1 MYVQYANIKQFM
13 KTRFLQ
19 NNFLN
24 LFEKN
29 CKSFTDVAELIKLS
43 NDEKNENL
51 LKDLKDELVDLKN
64 SLNMLYLETLMN
76 GKADSKNVIVE
87 INSGAGGV
95 ESQDWVAMLFRMY
108 SRWSESNGFKCE
120 ILDQNIGEEAG

>member
-1 MYVQYANIKQFM
+1 MFEKKGIREELNSIDLSLENNDNWENYSKTNNILK
-13 KTRFLQ
+13 KKNNLQ
-19 NNFLN
+19 NFLN

-64 SLNMLYLETLMN
+64 SLNML
-76 GKADSKNVIVE
+76 
-87 INSGAGGV
+87 
-95 ESQDWVAMLFRMY
+95 
-108 SRWSESNGFKCE
+108 
-120 ILDQNIGEEAG
+120 